1 MKLLNLYYLLSFS
14 MIIVPIIIAG
24 GIYAITKLLPKS
36 EGIINYEEF

>member
-1 MKLLNLYYLLSFS
+1 MKLLNLHFLLSFS
-14 MIIVPIIIAG
+14 MFIAPILIAG